1 MTKSHLT
8 TSSGRGLRVPLD
20 PGIGLQPPGIEHAHT
35 QQQVIGG
42 VVLVIAL
49 AHFIWAARIAE
60 FNSQRQSLRISPT
73 TVFGVRLL
81 GVVLLLIG
89 LLEVLT

>member
-1 MTKSHLT
+1 MHT
-8 TSSGRGLRVPLD
+8 
-20 PGIGLQPPGIEHAHT
+20 HT

-49 AHFIWAARIAE
+49 AHFIWPSRIAE
-60 FNSQRQSLRISPT
+60 FNSQRQSLRINPT
-73 TVFGVRLL
+73 TVLGVRIL

-89 LLEVLT
+89 VLAVLT